1 MSVMLGQL
9 YNALKSAGASE
20 EEARGAASEVA
31 GYGNRLT
38 NIDGELN
45 LIRSELSSHRW
56 VLGYLVAAVSAIMFK
71 VFS

>member
-9 YNALKSAGASE
+9 YNALKLAGASE

-38 NIDGELN
+38 NIEGELQ
-45 LIRSELSSHRW
+45 LIRSELGIHRW
-56 VLGYLVAAVSAIMFK
+56 ILSYLVAAVSGILFK
-71 VFS
+71 IVS